1 MASIS
6 REPNGRRTVQFVGA
20 DGKRRSIRLGKASE
34 RMAQGVKVR
43 VEALV
48 TAQITGHPVDDD
60 TSRWLTERDTVLI
73 GKLSQAGLVPKRE
86 SATLAAFIDSYV
98 DSRTDVKP
106 ATKEI
111 WRQGRLGLVGFFGA
125 DRRLRDITPGDA
137 DGYKLSLIGQGLA
150 PMTVRKRLQF
160 ATTVFRSAVRHKLI
174 SEDPFAGVKVQAVM
188 PDRMY
193 FVSPE
198 DTAKMLEACPGLD
211 WRLIVA
217 LSRYGGLRCPSEV
230 LSLRLDAIDWAADR
244 MRVDSPKTEHHAGKG
259 CRVVAL
265 FPELRAILRE
275 AFEAAPE
282 GAVYVVD
289 EKHRKASMGKAGWRN
304 CNLRTTMEKII
315 RRAGLTPWPRLFHNL
330 RSSRETELAERFPMH
345 VVAAWL
351 GHTET
356 IAQKHYLQVTDQHFA
371 AAVQA
376 VQNPVQQPSGDPGKC
391 WQSLIG
397 AETGPDRIPL
407 ATPARARGC
416 KRLPG
421 YAVQSQVV
429 GTKGLADGEG
439 FEPPVDLRPQQ
450 FSRLP
455 P

>member
-1 MASIS
+1 MASICQD
-6 REPNGRRTVQFVGA
+6 PGGTRRILFMGA
-20 DGKRRSIRLGKASE
+20 DGKRRAIRLGKMPQKSAE
-34 RMAQGVKVR
+34 AVKVR

-48 TAQITGHPVDDD
+48 TAQITGYPVNDE
-60 TSRWLTERDTVLI
+60 TARWLADRDTVLI
-73 GKLSQAGLVPKRE
+73 DKLAAAGLVPKRE
-86 SATLAAFIDSYV
+86 SATLGAFIDSYV

-125 DRRLRDITPGDA
+125 DRRLRDITPGDG
-137 DGYKLSLIGQGLA
+137 DGYKLHLIGLKLA

-174 SEDPFAGVKVQAVM
+174 TEDPFAGVKVQAVM
-188 PDRMY
+188 SDRMY

-198 DTAKMLEACPGLD
+198 DTAKMLETCPGLD

-259 CRVVAL
+259 SRVVPL
-265 FPELRAILRE
+265 FPELRAILQE
-275 AFEAAPE
+275 ASELAPV
-282 GAVYVVD
+282 GAVYVVN
-289 EKHRKASMGKAGWRN
+289 ERFRKASMGKAGWRN
-304 CNLRTTMEKII
+304 CNLRTTMEKIV

-376 VQNPVQQPSGDPGKC
+376 AQNPAQQPSGDLGKC
-391 WQSLIG
+391 WQSLIA
-397 AETGPDRIPL
+397 AETGPDRIRL

-421 YAVQSQVV
+421 NAAHAQVV
-429 GTKGLADGEG
+429 GTKQETDGEG